1 VIATSG
7 RATLTDTL
15 AALTPQLEH
24 GDEILIVRDSTG
36 DHGNTPRNAAIP
48 RCAGTHLMFI
58 DDDDQHAADA
68 LQLVRSKVRSRPKR
82 VHLFS
87 MVYTDGRVVHPRWP
101 LQIGYVG
108 TPMIVVPNQPGQV
121 GQWSNRYEGDYDFL
135 VDTMQLRG
143 DAPVLHA
150 EPIAAVTPPAQ
161 QRDF

>member
-1 VIATSG
+1 MIATSG
-7 RATLTDTL
+7 RPTLTQTL
-15 AALTPQLEH
+15 AALTPQLVH

-36 DHGNTPRNAAIP
+36 DHGNTPRNHAIP

-68 LQLVRSKVRSRPKR
+68 LQLVRSKVRARPSR

-87 MVYTDGRVVHPRWP
+87 MVYDDGRTVHPRWP

-108 TPMIVVPNQPGQV
+108 TPMIVVPNQPGKV
-121 GQWSNRYEGDYDFL
+121 GLWSQRYEGDYDFIN
-135 VDTMQLRG
+135 DTMTLRG

-150 EPIAAVTPPAQ
+150 EPIAAVRTPS
-161 QRDF
+161 